1 MILDNAAPSALTI
14 ATPIEGDDIVN
25 ANEDGSVLIAGS
37 GAEAGATVNVNV
49 AGVSRTITA
58 DGSGNWSLNGSE
70 LDISAL
76 NNGILTVSAT
86 QTDSAGNTSPAA
98 TTSITLDNIAPT
110 GHAASVVQSVINA
123 SNESAMSASLSG
135 LEGAGTLSYQ
145 VSDGSNSVSGTA
157 TISAATL
164 QITGINVTS
173 LAEGTLTF
181 SAIATDTAGN
191 ASSAVTATVTK
202 QYNVA
207 PVLSGTPN
215 TTTAEDAAYSFI
227 PTLTDSDEGD
237 THTFTI
243 INKPSWASFNTS
255 TGELSGTPDNS
266 NVGSYANITIGVSD
280 GTASASLAP
289 FTLEVTNTNDAPV
302 GQNFAFNLDEG
313 ATLTVALA
321 NGLLSN
327 ASDDDVGDTLTA
339 VGVSQPQFGSLTLN
353 NDGSFSYQH
362 DDSENHSDSFTFQVR
377 DSDGALSA
385 VQTVTLTIAPVAD
398 APVAVNDNAT
408 TDEDTAVN
416 FSLVANDTDAEGDLV
431 AASAAIVSPASKG
444 SVSITNG
451 IATYTPNANETGTD
465 TFTYT
470 VKDAALNTSAAATV
484 TVTITPVNDIPEVQ
498 ALNINVD
505 EDTPSVATALRSLA
519 TDVEDTTPTG
529 DITIVRGPTSGQ
541 VVLDQA
547 AGTFVY
553 TPDANV
559 TGQDSFTY
567 TITDSEGG
575 VSLPG
580 TVTVNIGAVND
591 RPVVVNDAVTTDED
605 TAVSLAILAND
616 SDVEDSG
623 FNAANVSLENKGSG
637 AGMYD
642 FANVSVNLDGSLA
655 ITPQQD
661 VNGVFSFTYTL
672 TDSEGLS
679 STPATVTLTINAVND
694 APVAMDNTAQ
704 LQEEG
709 SFEVNVLGND
719 SDVDTGDS
727 LDVSSVTVVS
737 APSNGQTQVTA
748 TGAIIYTANADY
760 FGSDSFTYTVKD
772 SNGATSNEASVTMT
786 VTPVND
792 APLGLPQSL
801 ILAEDNSVLI
811 TLAGSDIENDELS
824 YRIDEGALHGSLVQ
838 QSNDSWLY
846 TPNANYNGSDGFN
859 FVVND
864 GQLDSA
870 STAISLVI
878 TAVNDAPTVSA
889 QRANVDE
896 DTAVVINLLGNDI
909 EGDTLTYLVVEQPAH
924 GTATI
929 SGEQVTYQGNANYFG
944 EDQFTYIANDGLL
957 DSAPNTVSVTI
968 NSINDLP
975 VISGIPSLEV
985 NENDLYSFVPTA
997 TDNDGDSLSF
1007 SIANKPSWLN
1017 FDTITGELSGRPN
1030 NADVG
1035 SYAGITV
1042 RVSDGV
1048 ASQSLTPFTL
1058 TVVNVNDAPTISGS
1072 PATSIAQDTGYSFTP
1087 IVSDI
1092 DNTSLSFTIA
1102 NKPSWATF
1110 DNTSGTLSGVPT
1122 RDDVGLYSNIL
1133 ITVSDGQLSSTLN
1146 PFSIDVTYVNAP
1158 PIANDMQLNI
1168 EEDTAISVSALISDS
1183 DEDSLAIQLVTEPQF
1198 GSLAVQGRVFS
1209 YQPEANYHGRDS
1221 FSYSVFDGKDNSQIA
1236 TVAINV
1242 SPVNDEP
1249 VALADTFNLTPTQS
1263 GQYTLDVLAND
1274 TDVDGDPLS
1283 IIGAKAS
1290 VGTVLI
1296 VDNQL
1301 LFELAASTQSSIN
1314 IEYMVADPHNA
1325 SSSAIATLSFNEN
1338 MDGAPTITAPADV
1351 SINATGLFTRVKLGT
1366 ATAFDDQGNP
1376 LAVSTVEPSML
1387 FAPGAHQV
1395 YWQTTDSAGNMALAE
1410 QQVLVHPQVSLEQ
1423 GMEVAEQQSYTTYV
1437 YLNGEAPSYPI
1448 TIPYSISG
1456 TATEDDHDLTSGEVV
1471 IEQGLVGEINFNVFA
1486 DSDVEADEVVT
1497 ITLDESLNTGVNAS
1511 SIITIT
1517 EQNIAPTL
1525 STTIEQNNQT
1535 RPFVL
1540 ANDDLVTVRAF
1551 ATDNNPAD
1559 TISISWQVDDER
1571 IINLADHPDTFVF
1584 STADLKEGIYGIA
1597 VTATDNAQQSLSS
1610 TVTRYVEV
1618 VAQLPELT
1626 NTDTDE
1632 DLLPDDLEGYQDG
1645 DNDGIADYL
1654 DPINVCNV
1662 MPEQVTQTTQFL
1674 VEGDIGGC
1682 LRKAYSGLASSSG
1695 ALQFMSS
1702 ELPADEGM
1710 SNMGGYL
1717 GFIVTDIEP
1726 VGSRYNIVL
1735 PQRMPIPANAVYR
1748 KLMNNEW
1755 RDFDTTEGDQVYSTQ
1770 GEQGYCPSP
1779 SNELWQEGLQEGD
1792 WCVRLRI
1799 ADGGL
1804 NDADALVNGQIVDPG
1819 GVAVMKTGNNNPV
1832 TQSDQAITAVDST
1845 IILDVL
1851 KNDSDE
1857 DANALTLTG
1866 ANVDFGEVTII
1877 DNQLSYKPFTNFIG
1891 TATISYSVS
1900 DGQGGT
1906 AYDVATVDIV
1916 VNNAPTTATDSAST
1930 NDRTQIVIDV
1940 LSNDSDADGD
1950 ALTITSAIATQG
1962 GVTINSDSTLSYQP
1976 KQGFEGVDLI
1986 EYIVTDSKGAS
1997 SQGEVKVTVKAYTT
2011 TAVSNSSSGSMGGM
2025 LVIML
2030 VGVVLIRRTT
2040 RVTPWALLATVSI
2053 ASQPAAAGTW
2063 SLDGQIGY
2071 AAVTGTPSV
2080 MSESVFAN
2088 TAYDDTDVSWSI
2100 AGNYTLSS
2108 NWQFGLRYINLG
2120 EGNTTFAGDTL
2131 DPTNT
2136 HQRLSNKVPVLG
2148 QGPALQTAYV
2158 FPLFG
2163 QVKSKLF
2170 IGAFY
2175 YHYSIES
2182 LNNSGQKIEY
2192 NESNTRAY
2200 FGGQLAY
2207 PILKNTDVSLNF
2219 SHYTLNENDV
2229 NEWALGFEYQF

>member
-1 MILDNAAPSALTI
+1 M
-14 ATPIEGDDIVN
+14 
-25 ANEDGSVLIAGS
+25 
-37 GAEAGATVNVNV
+37 
-49 AGVSRTITA
+49 
-58 DGSGNWSLNGSE
+58 
-70 LDISAL
+70 
-76 NNGILTVSAT
+76 
-86 QTDSAGNTSPAA
+86 
-98 TTSITLDNIAPT
+98 
-110 GHAASVVQSVINA
+110 
-123 SNESAMSASLSG
+123 
-135 LEGAGTLSYQ
+135 
-145 VSDGSNSVSGTA
+145 
-157 TISAATL
+157 
-164 QITGINVTS
+164 
-173 LAEGTLTF
+173 
-181 SAIATDTAGN
+181 
-191 ASSAVTATVTK
+191 
-202 QYNVA
+202 
-207 PVLSGTPN
+207 
-215 TTTAEDAAYSFI
+215 
-227 PTLTDSDEGD
+227 
-237 THTFTI
+237 
-243 INKPSWASFNTS
+243 
-255 TGELSGTPDNS
+255 
-266 NVGSYANITIGVSD
+266 
-280 GTASASLAP
+280 
-289 FTLEVTNTNDAPV
+289 
-302 GQNFAFNLDEG
+302 
-313 ATLTVALA
+313 
-321 NGLLSN
+321 
-327 ASDDDVGDTLTA
+327 
-339 VGVSQPQFGSLTLN
+339 
-353 NDGSFSYQH
+353 
-362 DDSENHSDSFTFQVR
+362 
-377 DSDGALSA
+377 
-385 VQTVTLTIAPVAD
+385 
-398 APVAVNDNAT
+398 
-408 TDEDTAVN
+408 
-416 FSLVANDTDAEGDLV
+416 SLV
-431 AASAAIVSPASKG
+431 S
-444 SVSITNG
+444 
-451 IATYTPNANETGTD
+451 
-465 TFTYT
+465 
-470 VKDAALNTSAAATV
+470 
-484 TVTITPVNDIPEVQ
+484 
-498 ALNINVD
+498 
-505 EDTPSVATALRSLA
+505 
-519 TDVEDTTPTG
+519 
-529 DITIVRGPTSGQ
+529 GPTSGQ

-567 TITDSEGG
+567 TVTDSEGG

-623 FNAANVSLENKGSG
+623 FNAANVSLESKGSG

-642 FANVSVNLDGSLA
+642 FADVSVNLDGSLA
-655 ITPQQD
+655 ITPKQD

-772 SNGATSNEASVTMT
+772 SNGATSNEATVTMT
-786 VTPVND
+786 VNPVND
-792 APLGLPQSL
+792 APIGIAQELV
-801 ILAEDNSVLI
+801 LAEDEALLI
-811 TLAGSDIENDELS
+811 TLVGSDIENDDLS

-846 TPNANYNGSDGFN
+846 TPNANYNGNDGFN

-878 TAVNDAPTVSA
+878 TAVNDAPTVRA
-889 QRANVDE
+889 QSANVDE

-929 SGEQVTYQGNANYFG
+929 SGEQVTYQGHANYFG

-957 DSAPNTVSVTI
+957 DSVANTVSVTI
-968 NSINDLP
+968 NSVNDLP
-975 VISGIPSLEV
+975 IISGTPSLTID
-985 NENDLYSFVPTA
+985 ENALYRFIPTA

-1007 SIANKPSWLN
+1007 SIENQPSWLA
-1017 FDTITGELSGRPN
+1017 FDTTTGQLSGTPS

-1035 SYAGITV
+1035 LYSDITLSVTDGIAT
-1042 RVSDGV
+1042 
-1048 ASQSLTPFTL
+1048 QSLAPFTL
-1058 TVVNVNDAPTISGS
+1058 SVVNINDAPMINGE
-1072 PATSIAQDTGYSFTP
+1072 PLTSIAQDKSYSFTP
-1087 IVSDI
+1087 TVSDI
-1092 DNTSLSFTIA
+1092 DSTTLSFSIT
-1102 NKPSWATF
+1102 NKPDWATF
-1110 DNTSGTLSGVPT
+1110 DSTSGTLSGVPT
-1122 RDDVGLYSNIL
+1122 RENVGLHSNIL
-1133 ITVSDGQLSSTLN
+1133 ISVTDGQLSSRLN

-1158 PIANDMQLNI
+1158 PIANDMQLNL
-1168 EEDTAISVSALISDS
+1168 EEDTAISVSAKISDS

-1198 GSLAVQGRVFS
+1198 GSLTVQGRVFS
-1209 YQPEANYHGRDS
+1209 YQPEENYHGSDS

-1242 SPVNDEP
+1242 ASVNDEP
-1249 VALADTFNLTPTQS
+1249 QALADTFNLTPSQS

-1274 TDVDGDPLS
+1274 TDVDGDTLN

-1290 VGTVLI
+1290 VGTVSI

-1301 LFELAASTQSSIN
+1301 LFELAASTLSSIN
-1314 IEYMVADPHNA
+1314 IEYMITDPHNA
-1325 SSSAIATLSFNEN
+1325 NSHANATLSFNEK
-1338 MDGAPTITAPADV
+1338 MDGAPTITAPVDV

-1366 ATAFDDQGNP
+1366 ATAFDAQGNP
-1376 LAVSTVEPSML
+1376 LPVSTVEPSML

-1410 QQVLVHPQVSLEQ
+1410 QQVLVHPQVSLDK
-1423 GMEVAEQQSYTTYV
+1423 GKKVAEQQSYTTYV

-1448 TIPYSISG
+1448 TIPYTISG
-1456 TATEDDHDLTSGEVV
+1456 TATEDDHDLTAGEVV
-1471 IEQGLVGEINFNVFA
+1471 IEQGLVGEISFNVFA
-1486 DSDVEADEVVT
+1486 DSEVEADEVLT

-1511 SIITIT
+1511 SVITIT

-1551 ATDNNPAD
+1551 ATDNNPTD

-1571 IINLADHPDTFVF
+1571 IINLADHSDTFVF
-1584 STADLKEGIYGIA
+1584 STADLTEGIYDIA

-1626 NTDTDE
+1626 NTDTDK
-1632 DLLPDDLEGYQDG
+1632 DLLPDVLEGYQDS

-1654 DPINVCNV
+1654 DPISMCYV

-1674 VEGDIGGC
+1674 VEGDIDGC
-1682 LRKAYSGLASSSG
+1682 LRKAYSGLENSSG
-1695 ALQFMSS
+1695 ALQFLSS

-1710 SNMGGYL
+1710 LNISGYF

-1748 KLMNNEW
+1748 KLMSNEW

-1770 GEQGYCPSP
+1770 GERGYCPSP
-1779 SNELWQEGLQEGD
+1779 SSELWQEGLQEGD

-1804 NDADALVNGQIVDPG
+1804 NDVDASVNGQIVDPG
-1819 GVAVMKTGNNNPV
+1819 GVAVMKTDNNNPI
-1832 TQSDQAITAVDST
+1832 TQSDQAVIAVGST
-1845 IILDVL
+1845 IIFDVL
-1851 KNDSDE
+1851 NNDSDE
-1857 DANALTLTG
+1857 DTNVLKLTG

-1877 DNQLSYKPFTNFIG
+1877 DNQLSYTPLSNFIG
-1891 TATISYSVS
+1891 TATIRYSVS

-1906 AYDVATVDIV
+1906 AFDVATVNVV
-1916 VNNAPTTATDSAST
+1916 VNSAPTTAADNAST

-1940 LSNDSDADGD
+1940 LSNDSDVDGD
-1950 ALTITSAIATQG
+1950 TLTLTSAVANEG
-1962 GVTINSDSTLSYQP
+1962 EVAVNSDGTLSYQP
-1976 KQGFEGVDLI
+1976 KQGFDGVDLI
-1986 EYIVTDSKGAS
+1986 EYTVTDSKGAS

-2011 TAVSNSSSGSMGGM
+2011 TAVNNSSSGSMGGM

-2030 VGVVLIRRTT
+2030 LGGVLIRRTT
-2040 RVTPWALLATVSI
+2040 KVAPWALLATVSI
-2053 ASQPAAAGTW
+2053 ASQPAVAGTW

-2071 AAVTGTPSV
+2071 AAVAGTPSV

-2100 AGNYTLSS
+2100 AGNYTLAS

-2120 EGNTTFAGDTL
+2120 EGSTTFVGDTL

-2136 HQRLSNKVPVLG
+2136 HLSLSNKVPVLG

-2182 LNNSGQKIEY
+2182 LNNSGQKVEY
-2192 NESNTRAY
+2192 NESNTRPY

-2229 NEWALGFEYQF
+2229 NEWTLGFEYKF